1 MVSKYDT
8 PSLVDSDITWQMIET
23 LDFGTDLRFWDNRI
37 GLTFDWYRRDTKNM
51 IIPGETLPSTL
62 GDSAPKGNYGNLRT
76 NGWEIAFD
84 FSHRFSNGL
93 GVNFTA
99 SLADATTKI
108 TKGADWA
115 TPWVDRLLSN
125 AYSTGRR
132 YGDIYG
138 YRPSLPEGRLCLR

>member
-1 MVSKYDT
+1 
-8 PSLVDSDITWQMIET
+8 
-23 LDFGTDLRFWDNRI
+23 
-37 GLTFDWYRRDTKNM
+37 M

-115 TPWVDRLLSN
+115 TPWEDRLLSN

-138 YRPSLPEGRLCLR
+138 YVTDRL